1 MTTLLATFAA
11 LLGLAVGSFLNVVI
25 WRVPRGESIV
35 RPPSACPGC
44 AREIRSR
51 DNIPVLSWLILRAR
65 CRDCHEPISAQYPL
79 VEALTGVLFVL
90 VFVRFG
96 LTWELPAYLYAASI
110 AVALSVIDIK
120 VHRLPNAIVLPSYGV
135 VSILL
140 LVAAVGT
147 GDWDALLRAGI
158 AGAGLYVL
166 YFIMCV
172 AYPAGMGFGDV
183 KLAALV
189 GAYLGWVGWGAL
201 AVGAFSAFLLGGV
214 FSVLLMALGRAG
226 RKSGIPFG
234 PWMILGAV
242 CGIWVG
248 EPIWSAYLGTFM

>member
-1 MTTLLATFAA
+1 MTTLLATLVA
-11 LLGLAVGSFLNVVI
+11 LLGLSVGSFLNVVI

-35 RPPSACPGC
+35 SPPSACPGC
-44 AREIRSR
+44 GREIRPR
-51 DNIPVLSWLILRAR
+51 DNVPVLSWLLLRAR

-79 VEALTGVLFVL
+79 VELVTGLLFVL

-110 AVALSVIDIK
+110 GVALAVIDLK

-135 VSILL
+135 VSLLL
-140 LVAAVGT
+140 LVAAAGT
-147 GDWDALLRAGI
+147 GDWDSLLRAGI
-158 AGAGLYVL
+158 AGAGLYAL
-166 YFIMCV
+166 YFLMCV

-183 KLAALV
+183 KLSALV

-201 AVGAFSAFLLGGV
+201 AVGAFSAFLLGGL
-214 FSVLLMALGRAG
+214 FSVLLMVLGRAG

-234 PWMILGAV
+234 PWMLLGAA
-242 CGIWVG
+242 CGIAVG
-248 EPIWSAYLGTFM
+248 ESVWSAYLGTFM